1 MATDTFPTPALPG
14 SGPKGMI
21 SARYVKAPPKELC
34 GKINDNLTKN
44 ANKTEKSR

>member
-21 SARYVKAPPKELC
+21 SARYVRAPPKELC
-34 GKINDNLTKN
+34 GKINITLTN
-44 ANKTEKSR
+44 FPNKKGKK